1 MRPRK
6 YASEAERKAAKV
18 EDQRKRRL
26 EAKTQDDPVTVE
38 AETPDEA
45 ETPVLDVPVEAKTPQ
60 WKLDAQEYMKTGR
73 LLPAVVPT
81 PGFVK
86 FVDQP
91 HVPHGPKDVPWLGA
105 GRGVVREF
113 KGKQYVLVARHRG
126 NVDLGA
132 LEHGVVTAGDFVARL
147 DQRCE
152 HKRLGWACHEC

>member
-6 YASEAERKAAKV
+6 WLNEAERLAAY
-18 EDQRKRRL
+18 RAKRTDSSRTVSKRTVKPI
-26 EAKTQDDPVTVE
+26 EAVTPKPTDP
-38 AETPDEA
+38 D
-45 ETPVLDVPVEAKTPQ
+45 AKTPQ

-113 KGKQYVLVARHRG
+113 KGKRYVLVARHRG
-126 NVDLGA
+126 PLDLEA
-132 LEHGVVTAGDFVARL
+132 LEHGVVTEGDFVARL

>member
-18 EDQRKRRL
+18 EAQRLRR
-26 EAKTQDDPVTVE
+26 EAKTLEGGVSG
-38 AETPDEA
+38 
-45 ETPVLDVPVEAKTPQ
+45 EAKTLDEAKTVTPKPADAKTEQ
-60 WKLDAQEYMKTGR
+60 WRLDAQEYMKTGR

-113 KGKQYVLVARHRG
+113 KGKRYVLVARHRG
-126 NVDLGA
+126 PLDLEA
-132 LEHGVVTAGDFVARL
+132 LEHGVVTESDFTARL